1 MHNKGLSSNSS
12 HENYGLITER
22 RPLSV
27 IKSLEFL
34 TSPKLSKL
42 KFTENNPLKSIQ
54 IGIFDLYGVGL
65 NYSPSS
71 GYGLPYGSGFL
82 ITPSLILTTN
92 KNIPTAEHAQIAL
105 LKFSILSQSTVYRL
119 SPNTFFFTSIS
130 KNFTIVALAPTPKLS
145 IVPKFGPKSKF
156 KLFKSANLKILTPS
170 LLSGLVTSVSQ
181 TEFAFLSPGPLLSGV
196 PILNENWK
204 LQGMY
209 LRADNRVKL
218 ALKVDS
224 ILQILL
230 QANPPYLHKELE
242 ELIGKCSSLPSL
254 PILKTRLG
262 DTKDLFWVKSGHWS
276 IYHFDFSSKVWN
288 LLQILNISSLRTTP
302 AFKFK
307 PNSRII
313 NLPDNSF
320 LLIGGNDPESSQP
333 SGENFQVFPSSGL
346 IQKRKSMQEGR
357 ASFSLVY
364 RLGHVYA
371 IGGSLREFTCERY
384 SVQSDRWEPIADL
397 NESRK
402 NASATLFF
410 QDCFI
415 FVFGGE
421 ERSGRSIERYSF
433 QFDKWEVLTV
443 ILPCEFVNP
452 ALFVFDNNKIA
463 LLGGRNSEKVLVI
476 EQDSYVKETNNQV
489 KEEIFRVFQVDV
501 LPHKLVCCSPPLL
514 VWNRGL
520 LYFVN
525 ESQNGVPDVFEY
537 PVKKLTI
544 FGAEPLG
551 EFKNTSQSGSKVQV
565 SNRLLTPDYFDAYF

>member
-1 MHNKGLSSNSS
+1 MHHKGSSNLSQ
-12 HENYGLITER
+12 ENYGLNSQR
-22 RPLSV
+22 RPLSL

-34 TSPKLSKL
+34 TSPKPSKL

-54 IGIFDLYGVGL
+54 IAVFDLYGVGL

-82 ITPSLILTTN
+82 ITTSLILTTN
-92 KNIPTAEHAQIAL
+92 KNIPTPEHAQIAI

-119 SPNTFFFTSIS
+119 SPNSFFFTSIS
-130 KNFTIVALAPTPKLS
+130 KNFTIVALAASPKLS
-145 IVPKFGPKSKF
+145 LVPKFSPKSKF
-156 KLFKSANLKILTPS
+156 KVFKSANLKILTPS

-181 TEFAFLSPGPLLSGV
+181 AEFTFVSSGLLLPGV

-209 LRADNRVKL
+209 LRTDNRGKL
-218 ALKVDS
+218 ALRVDS
-224 ILQILL
+224 VLQILL
-230 QANPPYLHKELE
+230 QSNPPNLHKELE
-242 ELIGKCSSLPSL
+242 ELIGKYSSLPSL

-276 IYHFDFSSKVWN
+276 IYHFDFASKIWN
-288 LLQILNISSLRTTP
+288 MLQIMNISSLRTTP

-307 PNSRII
+307 ANSRII

-320 LLIGGNDPESSQP
+320 LIIGGNDPESNQP
-333 SGENFQVFPSSGL
+333 IGEIFQVFPSSGV
-346 IQKRKSMQEGR
+346 IQKRMSMQEGR

-364 RLGHVYA
+364 RLGHIYA
-371 IGGSLREFTCERY
+371 IGGSLREITCERY

-402 NASATLFF
+402 NASATLFL

-421 ERSGRSIERYSF
+421 GRSGRSIERYSF

-443 ILPCEFVNP
+443 ILPCECVNP
-452 ALFVFDNNKIA
+452 GIFVFDINKIA
-463 LLGGRNSEKVLVI
+463 ILGGKNSESVLVI
-476 EQDSYVKETNNQV
+476 EQDTYVKETNNQV
-489 KEEIFRVFQVDV
+489 REEIFRVFQVDV
-501 LPHKLVCCSPPLL
+501 LPHKLVCCSSPLL

-525 ESQNGVPDVFEY
+525 ERQNGVPDVFEY
-537 PVKKLTI
+537 PVKKLSI
-544 FGAEPLG
+544 FGADPLG

-565 SNRLLTPDYFDAYF
+565 SNRLMTPDYFDTYF